1 MAFLEVMLPNRP
13 VLHHVAALHVL
24 EAAIGRPLEI
34 TFVNQSISLSDDDL
48 YNLSNRGIFPIG
60 VGSGRLYKDR
70 GFGSETAVIVHELR
84 SVGKILQKD
93 KVLDDLVTMMDLN
106 NNHQSRQGGYLR
118 RQPYSVAWIMRQGY
132 RLGNDPSEVEFSSTD
147 EEVVRRVMHVVAS
160 YLEANRR
167 NGSINL
173 GAREQA
179 MCTAAMQ
186 LLPGGD
192 TANKGPRNH
201 QGPMTVSRYI
211 RDMFVLGLSEDEM
224 LEKAEWFVR
233 VHDRAKERQV
243 AARKR
248 IDAGGFS
255 MFELP
260 GYTES
265 GTWIDSDDPYLLEDL
280 AKTKSHPLVVMRSSR
295 GNVIIMSVMFDLSGA
310 ASLFLSKEQ
319 CWYYQASP
327 QFLANGTEGV
337 EDIPTVFSREVIE
350 SGLGET
356 VCYK

>member
-1 MAFLEVMLPNRP
+1 MAFSEVMLPNRP

-84 SVGKILQKD
+84 SVGILQED
-93 KVLDDLVTMMDLN
+93 KVLDDFVTMMDLN

-132 RLGNDPSEVEFSSTD
+132 RLGNDSSEVEFLSTD
-147 EEVVRRVMHVVAS
+147 EDVVRRVMHVVAV
-160 YLEANRR
+160 YLEANRH
-167 NGSINL
+167 NGGINL
-173 GAREQA
+173 GLREQV
-179 MCTAAMQ
+179 MRTPAMQ
-186 LLPGGD
+186 LLPSGD

-224 LEKAEWFVR
+224 LEKAGWFVS
-233 VHDRAKERQV
+233 VHDRAKERQA

-255 MFELP
+255 MFELSD
-260 GYTES
+260 YATET
-265 GTWIDSDDPYLLEDL
+265 GIWVDSDDPYLLEEL
-280 AKTKSHPLVVMRSSR
+280 AKTKNYPLVVMRNSQ
-295 GNVIIMSVMFDLSGA
+295 GNVIIMSVMFDLSGC
-310 ASLFLSKEQ
+310 ASFLSHEQ

-337 EDIPTVFSREVIE
+337 KDMPTALSREVIE
-350 SGLGET
+350 SWLGET